1 MNAEESGRRNFQVGD
16 VVNMYGGEGNVGK
29 IQNTYQSAGDAQG
42 AFREVFDSVR
52 ALRERVS
59 AADRQTLDESLRVIG
74 DGAGGEPGG
83 LRRALTAIMGVAV
96 VVGEVGAP
104 VVEAVRRV
112 LSG

>member
-1 MNAEESGRRNFQVGD
+1 MNAEESAYRQFQVGD
-16 VVNMYGGEGNVGK
+16 VVNMHGGSGNVGK

-42 AFREVFDSVR
+42 AFREVFDSVQ

-74 DGAGGEPGG
+74 DGGEPGG

-96 VVGEVGAP
+96 VVGEVGVP

-112 LSG
+112 LGG